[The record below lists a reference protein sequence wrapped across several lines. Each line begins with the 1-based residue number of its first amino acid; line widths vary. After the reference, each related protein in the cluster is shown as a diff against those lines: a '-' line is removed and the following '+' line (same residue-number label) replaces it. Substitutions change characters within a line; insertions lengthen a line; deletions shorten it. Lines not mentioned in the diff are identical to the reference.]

1 MWKQRSRTQWLKCG
15 DRNTRFFHCQATFRQ
30 RRNLIKGIRDDSGV
44 WQQEDDGIGKS
55 IVSYYKSLFDSS
67 NPGDMEKVLDGV
79 DTVVSV
85 EMNSQLTQ
93 DSAPSK
99 VEQALNQ
106 MTPLKAPNPDGM
118 SPIFYKKYWH
128 IVGDDV
134 TTGVLSCLRDGILFK
149 KDQSY

>member
-1 MWKQRSRTQWLKCG
+1 M
-15 DRNTRFFHCQATFRQ
+15 
-30 RRNLIKGIRDDSGV
+30 
-44 WQQEDDGIGKS
+44 
-55 IVSYYKSLFDSS
+55 SYYKSLFASS
-67 NPGDMEKVLDGV
+67 SPRDMEEVLDGV
-79 DTVVSV
+79 DTVVSD
-85 EMNSQLTQ
+85 EMNNQLTQ
-93 DSAPSK
+93 DFTPSE

-106 MTPLKAPNPDGM
+106 MAPLKTPGPDGM